1 MPPTTRRA
9 PATSAP
15 SSPSSRTTASRSPA
29 PSYQVERLT
38 LPNGL
43 RVVIAPDRSSPVVGV
58 AVHYDVGFR
67 SEPQHR
73 TGFAH
78 LFEHLMFQGSKNVGK
93 AEHPKYVQ
101 AAGGTFNG
109 STHPDYT
116 NYFQLLPSGAL
127 ELALFL
133 EADRMRAPKLTQEN
147 LENQIAVVQEEIRV
161 NVMNRPYG
169 GFPWIR
175 LPDVAYTTFPNA
187 HNGYGAFE
195 ELQAASLSDASS
207 FFESYYA
214 PGNAVLTVSG
224 DVTVARAIALIERHF
239 GDVPARTVPT
249 RPDFAE
255 PPPATERRRDEVD
268 PLAPQPAFAA
278 GYRVPDPVADFAAY
292 LPYVLLTEV
301 LTAGDA
307 SRLEKRLVQDDR
319 LVTNIET
326 YLGTFGDPFD
336 QRDPLLLTLET
347 YHAPTTSADA
357 ILAVVDEELDRLATD
372 GPAEGELDR
381 IRARLSA
388 RLFREVDD
396 VLGRTL
402 TMAVFELLHGDP
414 ELLNVLPQKLAAVT
428 GAQLSGAAA
437 SLRAQPRSLLVL
449 EPGAGKPDKPDKPH
463 KAGAKSSKSAKGRKG
478 RAA

>member
-9 PATSAP
+9 PVK
-15 SSPSSRTTASRSPA
+15 RTTARAPRAASRIPA
-29 PSYQVERLT
+29 PSYEVERLT

-43 RVVIAPDRSSPVVGV
+43 RVVIAPDRSSPVVAV

-67 SEPQHR
+67 SEPSHR

-78 LFEHLMFQGSKNVGK
+78 LLEHLMFQGSQNVGK

-133 EADRMRAPKLTQEN
+133 ESDRMRAPKLTQEN

-175 LPDVAYTTFPNA
+175 LPAVAFETFPNA
-187 HNGYGAFE
+187 HDGYGAFE
-195 ELQAASLSDASS
+195 ELQAASLTDAST
-207 FFESYYA
+207 FFDSYYA
-214 PGNAVLTVSG
+214 PGNAVLTVTG
-224 DVTVARAIALIERHF
+224 DFTVAKALSLIERYF
-239 GDVPARTVPT
+239 NDVPARETPA
-249 RPDFAE
+249 RPSFGE
-255 PPPATERRRDEVD
+255 PQPSSERRRDEVD
-268 PLAPQPAFAA
+268 PLAPMPALAA

-301 LTAGDA
+301 LSSGDA
-307 SRLEKRLVQDDR
+307 SRLEQRLVQKDR
-319 LVTNIET
+319 MVTSIEA

-336 QRDPLLLTLET
+336 QRDPLLFTLEA
-347 YHAPTTSADA
+347 YHPPQHSADQV
-357 ILAVVDEELDRLATD
+357 LAVVDEELDRLATD
-372 GPAEGELDR
+372 GVLPGELDR

-414 ELLNVLPQKLAAVT
+414 TLVNQLPQKLAAVT
-428 GAQLSGAAA
+428 AEQVSAAA
-437 SLRAQPRSLLVL
+437 AAVRAQPRSLLVL
-449 EPGAGKPDKPDKPH
+449 QPGA
-463 KAGAKSSKSAKGRKG
+463 AGADGGGA
-478 RAA
+478 

>member
-1 MPPTTRRA
+1 VPPTTRRVPAKRALPTA
-9 PATSAP
+9 PRAARAP
-15 SSPSSRTTASRSPA
+15 RSGRRTPS
-29 PSYQVERLT
+29 PSYQVERFT

-43 RVVIAPDRSSPVVGV
+43 RVVIAPDRSSPVVAV

-67 SEPQHR
+67 SEPTNR

-78 LFEHLMFQGSKNVGK
+78 LFEHLMFQGSQNVGK

-127 ELALFL
+127 DLALFL
-133 EADRMRAPKLTQEN
+133 EADRMRAPRLTQEN

-175 LPDVAYTTFPNA
+175 LPAVAYTTFPNA

-195 ELQAASLSDASS
+195 ELQAATLKDASS
-207 FFESYYA
+207 FFDAYYA
-214 PGNAVLTVSG
+214 PGNAVLTVAG
-224 DVTVARAIALIERHF
+224 DVTVAGATALIEKHF
-239 GDVPARTVPT
+239 GDVPARTVPK
-249 RPDFAE
+249 RPDFGE
-255 PPPATERRRDEVD
+255 PPPQAERRLDEPD
-268 PLAPQPAFAA
+268 ALAPQPALAA

-301 LTAGDA
+301 LTSGDA
-307 SRLEKRLVQDDR
+307 SRLEQRLVQKDR
-319 LVTNIET
+319 LVTSVET

-347 YHAPTTSADA
+347 YYPPSSSADDV
-357 ILAVVDEELDRLATD
+357 LAVVDQELDRLASD
-372 GPAEGELDR
+372 GPEAGELDR
-381 IRARLSA
+381 VRARLSA

-414 ELLNVLPQKLAAVT
+414 ALLNALPDRLAEVT
-428 GAQLSGAAA
+428 AAQLSSAAA
-437 SLRAQPRSLLVL
+437 SVRVQPRSLLVL
-449 EPGAGKPDKPDKPH
+449 HPGP
-463 KAGAKSSKSAKGRKG
+463 AGANGGKA
-478 RAA
+478 

>member
-1 MPPTTRRA
+1 VPPTTRRA
-9 PATSAP
+9 PAK
-15 SSPSSRTTASRSPA
+15 RTTARTASRPGQVASRIPA
-29 PSYQVERLT
+29 PSYEVERLT

-43 RVVIAPDRSSPVVGV
+43 RVVIAPDRSSPVVAV

-67 SEPQHR
+67 SEPSHR

-78 LFEHLMFQGSKNVGK
+78 LFEHLMFQGSENVGK

-133 EADRMRAPKLTQEN
+133 ESDRMRAPKLTQEN

-175 LPDVAYTTFPNA
+175 LPAVAFETFPNA
-187 HNGYGAFE
+187 HDGYGAFE
-195 ELQAASLSDASS
+195 ELQAASLSDAST
-207 FFESYYA
+207 FFDAYYA
-214 PGNAVLTVSG
+214 PGNAVLTVTG
-224 DVTVARAIALIERHF
+224 DFTVAKALTLIERYF
-239 GDVPARTVPT
+239 GDVPARNTPVRPSFGEPLPT
-249 RPDFAE
+249 S
-255 PPPATERRRDEVD
+255 ERRRDEVD
-268 PLAPQPAFAA
+268 PLAPMPAFAA
-278 GYRVPDPVADFAAY
+278 GYRVPDPVADFGAY

-301 LTAGDA
+301 LSAGDA
-307 SRLEKRLVQDDR
+307 SRLEQRLVQQDR
-319 LVTNIET
+319 MVTSIEA

-336 QRDPLLLTLET
+336 QRDPLLFTLEA
-347 YHAPTTSADA
+347 YHPQHSVDQV
-357 ILAVVDEELDRLATD
+357 LAVVDEELDRLATD
-372 GPAEGELDR
+372 GPLPGELDR

-414 ELLNVLPQKLAAVT
+414 TLINQLPQKLADVT
-428 GAQLSGAAA
+428 AEQVSSAAA
-437 SLRAQPRSLLVL
+437 SVRAQPRSLLVL
-449 EPGAGKPDKPDKPH
+449 QPGAN
-463 KAGAKSSKSAKGRKG
+463 GADGG
-478 RAA
+478 AA

>member
-1 MPPTTRRA
+1 MVARVSRLSSVPPTTRRA
-9 PATSAP
+9 PAKRTPSAGRAP
-15 SSPSSRTTASRSPA
+15 RAPKRLPA

-58 AVHYDVGFR
+58 AVYYDVGFR
-67 SEPQHR
+67 SEPSHR

-78 LFEHLMFQGSKNVGK
+78 LFEHLMFQGSENVGK

-161 NVMNRPYG
+161 NVLNRPYG

-175 LPDVAYTTFPNA
+175 LPSVAFTTFPNA
-187 HNGYGAFE
+187 HDGYGAFE
-195 ELQAASLSDASS
+195 ELQAASLEDAAT

-214 PGNAVLTVSG
+214 PGNAVLAVSG
-224 DVTVARAIALIERHF
+224 DVTVARAISLIERYF
-239 GDVPARTVPT
+239 GDVPARTVPV
-249 RPDFAE
+249 RPAFGE
-255 PPPATERRRDEVD
+255 PVPTAERRRDEVD
-268 PLAPQPAFAA
+268 PLAPMPAFAA

-307 SRLEKRLVQDDR
+307 SRLEKRLVQQDR
-319 LVTNIET
+319 LVTSIES
-326 YLGTFGDPFD
+326 YMGTFGDPFD
-336 QRDPLLLTLET
+336 QRDPLLFTLET
-347 YHAPTTSADA
+347 YHSAQTSADVV
-357 ILAVVDEELDRLATD
+357 LAVFDEELDRLASD
-372 GPAEGELDR
+372 GPLEGELDR
-381 IRARLSA
+381 VRARLSA

-396 VLGRTL
+396 VLGRTQ

-414 ELLNVLPQKLAAVT
+414 ALLNALPQKLADVT
-428 GAQLSGAAA
+428 GAQVASAAA
-437 SLRAQPRSLLVL
+437 SIRAQPRSLLVL
-449 EPGAGKPDKPDKPH
+449 APGAGKGE
-463 KAGAKSSKSAKGRKG
+463 GA
-478 RAA
+478 

>member
-1 MPPTTRRA
+1 VPSTTRRA
-9 PATSAP
+9 PAKKATSRA
-15 SSPSSRTTASRSPA
+15 AHGAGLLPA
-29 PSYQVERLT
+29 PSYEIERLT

-78 LFEHLMFQGSKNVGK
+78 LFEHLMFQGSENVGK

-127 ELALFL
+127 DLALFL

-175 LPDVAYTTFPNA
+175 LADVAFQTFPNA

-195 ELQAASLSDASS
+195 ELQAASLDDAAS

-214 PGNAVLTVSG
+214 PGNAVLTVTG
-224 DVTVARAIALIERHF
+224 DLTVAAATRLIERHF
-239 GDVPARTVPT
+239 GDVPARPVPV
-249 RPDFAE
+249 RPDFGE
-255 PPPATERRRDEVD
+255 PIPKTGRRRDEVD

-278 GYRVPDPVADFAAY
+278 GYRVPDPVGDFGAY

-307 SRLEKRLVQDDR
+307 SRLEQRLVQKDR
-319 LVTNIET
+319 LVTSVES

-336 QRDPLLLTLET
+336 QRDPLLLTLEV
-347 YHAPTTSADA
+347 YHPAQTTAE
-357 ILAVVDEELDRLATD
+357 AVLTAVDEEIDRLATD
-372 GPAEGELDR
+372 GPLEGELER
-381 IRARLSA
+381 VRARLSA
-388 RLFREVDD
+388 GLFREVDD

-402 TMAVFELLHGDP
+402 TFAVFELLHADP
-414 ELLNVLPQKLAAVT
+414 AMLNALPQRLAEVT
-428 GAQLSGAAA
+428 AAQLASAAA
-437 SLRAQPRSLLVL
+437 SLRNQPRSLLVL
-449 EPGAGKPDKPDKPH
+449 QPQDGA
-463 KAGAKSSKSAKGRKG
+463 ANGRT
-478 RAA
+478 AA

>member
-1 MPPTTRRA
+1 VPPTTRRA
-9 PATSAP
+9 PVKRTPAARAP
-15 SSPSSRTTASRSPA
+15 RAAGRIPA
-29 PSYQVERLT
+29 PSYEVERLT

-67 SEPQHR
+67 SEPTHR

-78 LFEHLMFQGSKNVGK
+78 LFEHLMFQGSENVGK

-116 NYFQLLPSGAL
+116 NYFQTLPSGAL

-147 LENQIAVVQEEIRV
+147 LENQIQVVQEEIRV
-161 NVMNRPYG
+161 NVLNRPYG

-175 LPDVAYTTFPNA
+175 LPAVAFETFPNA
-187 HNGYGAFE
+187 HDGYGAFE

-207 FFESYYA
+207 FFDSYYA
-214 PGNAVLTVSG
+214 PGNAVLTVTG
-224 DVTVARAIALIERHF
+224 DFTVAKATTLIERYF
-239 GDVPARTVPT
+239 GDVPARDTPVRPSFGEPVPS
-249 RPDFAE
+249 
-255 PPPATERRRDEVD
+255 TERRREEIDA
-268 PLAPQPAFAA
+268 LAPQPAFAA
-278 GYRVPDPVADFAAY
+278 GFRVPDPVADLAAY

-301 LTAGDA
+301 LSAGDA
-307 SRLEKRLVQDDR
+307 SRLEQRLVQKDR
-319 LVTNIET
+319 LVTSVEA

-336 QRDPLLLTLET
+336 QRDPLLFTLEA
-347 YHAPTTSADA
+347 YHPPQSNPDQ
-357 ILAVVDEELDRLATD
+357 ILGVVDEELDRLATD
-372 GPAEGELDR
+372 GPLPGELDR
-381 IRARLSA
+381 VRARLSA

-402 TMAVFELLHGDP
+402 NLAVFELLHGEP
-414 ELLNVLPQKLAAVT
+414 TLVNALPQKLADVT
-428 GAQLSGAAA
+428 GAQLASAAA
-437 SLRAQPRSLLVL
+437 SIRAQPGSLLVVQ
-449 EPGAGKPDKPDKPH
+449 PGADG
-463 KAGAKSSKSAKGRKG
+463 AGG
-478 RAA
+478 AA

>member
-1 MPPTTRRA
+1 
-9 PATSAP
+9 
-15 SSPSSRTTASRSPA
+15 
-29 PSYQVERLT
+29 
-38 LPNGL
+38 
-43 RVVIAPDRSSPVVGV
+43 VVIAPDRSSPVVGV

-67 SEPQHR
+67 SEPAHR

-78 LFEHLMFQGSKNVGK
+78 LFEHLMFQGSENVGK

-175 LPDVAYTTFPNA
+175 LPDVAFTTFPNA

-195 ELQAASLSDASS
+195 ELQAASLEDAGS
-207 FFESYYA
+207 FFDSYYA
-214 PGNAVLTVSG
+214 PGNAVLTVAG
-224 DVTVARAIALIERHF
+224 DVTVAGAIALIERHF
-239 GDVPARTVPT
+239 QDVPARQVPT
-249 RPDFAE
+249 RPDFGE
-255 PPPATERRRDEVD
+255 PAPPTERRRDEVD

-278 GYRVPDPVADFAAY
+278 GYRVPDPVGDLAAY

-301 LTAGDA
+301 LTSGDA
-307 SRLEKRLVQDDR
+307 SRFEKRLVQQDR
-319 LVTNIET
+319 LVTSIES

-336 QRDPLLLTLET
+336 QRDPLLLTLEA
-347 YHAPTTSADA
+347 YYPPQHSADVV
-357 ILAVVDEELDRLATD
+357 LAVVDEELDRLATD
-372 GPAEGELDR
+372 GPVAGELDR
-381 IRARLSA
+381 VRARLSA

-402 TMAVFELLHGDP
+402 TMAVFELLHADP
-414 ELLNVLPQKLAAVT
+414 LLLNAVPEKLAEVT
-428 GAQLSGAAA
+428 PAQVSSAAA

-449 EPGAGKPDKPDKPH
+449 QPGAARADEG
-463 KAGAKSSKSAKGRKG
+463 GAA
-478 RAA
+478 

>member
-1 MPPTTRRA
+1 M
-9 PATSAP
+9 
-15 SSPSSRTTASRSPA
+15 PA
-29 PSYQVERLT
+29 PSYPIERFT
-38 LPNGL
+38 LSNGL
-43 RVVIAPDRSSPVVGV
+43 RVVVAPDTTSPVVAV

-78 LFEHLMFQGSKNVGK
+78 LFEHLMFQGSENVGK

-147 LENQIAVVQEEIRV
+147 LENQISVVQEEIRV
-161 NVMNRPYG
+161 NVLNRPYG
-169 GFPWIR
+169 GFPWIK
-175 LPDVAYTTFPNA
+175 LPSVAYDTFPNA

-195 ELQAASLSDASS
+195 ELQAASLRDAAS
-207 FFESYYA
+207 FFDSYYA
-214 PGNAVLTVSG
+214 PGNAVLTICG
-224 DVTVARAIALIERHF
+224 DVTVARAMPLVEQYF
-239 GDVPARTVPT
+239 GDVPKRKVPVRPAFGEPVPT
-249 RPDFAE
+249 S
-255 PPPATERRRDEVD
+255 ERRRDELD

-278 GYRVPDPVADFAAY
+278 GYRVPDPVGDFAAY
-292 LPYVLLTEV
+292 LPYVLLTDV

-307 SRLEKRLVQDDR
+307 SRLEQRLVHRDR
-319 LVTNIET
+319 LVLSVET

-336 QRDPLLLTLET
+336 QRDPLLLTLEA
-347 YHAPTTSADA
+347 YHPAHAGVEQ
-357 ILAVVDEELDRLATD
+357 ILATVDEELDRLATD
-372 GPAEGELDR
+372 GPDDGELDR
-381 IRARLSA
+381 VRARLSA

-402 TMAVFELLHGDP
+402 AMAVFELLHGDP
-414 ELLNVLPQKLAAVT
+414 ALINQLP
-428 GAQLSGAAA
+428 AQLAEVTPAQLASAAA

-449 EPGAGKPDKPDKPH
+449 EPGAAAQG
-463 KAGAKSSKSAKGRKG
+463 GAR
-478 RAA
+478 

>member
-1 MPPTTRRA
+1 VPAKRALPTSTRAARA
-9 PATSAP
+9 PRTG
-15 SSPSSRTTASRSPA
+15 SRTPS
-29 PSYQVERLT
+29 PSYQVERFT

-43 RVVIAPDRSSPVVGV
+43 RVVIAPDRTAPVVAV

-67 SEPQHR
+67 SEPTNR

-78 LFEHLMFQGSKNVGK
+78 LFEHLMFQGSENVGK

-175 LPDVAYTTFPNA
+175 LPAVAYETFPNA

-195 ELQAASLSDASS
+195 ELQAATLADASS
-207 FFESYYA
+207 FFDAYYA
-214 PGNAVLTVSG
+214 PGNAVLTVAG
-224 DVTVARAIALIERHF
+224 DVTVAGATALIEKHF
-239 GDVPARTVPT
+239 GDVPSRNVPH
-249 RPDFAE
+249 RPAFGE
-255 PPPATERRRDEVD
+255 PGPASERRRDEPD
-268 PLAPQPAFAA
+268 PLAPQPALAA
-278 GYRVPDPVADFAAY
+278 GYRVPDPVADFAAF

-307 SRLEKRLVQDDR
+307 SRLEQRLVQKDR
-319 LVTNIET
+319 LVTSIET

-336 QRDPLLLTLET
+336 QRDPLLFTLET
-347 YHAPTTSADA
+347 YYPQAGSADD
-357 ILAVVDEELDRLATD
+357 ILTAVDEELDRLAND
-372 GPAEGELDR
+372 GPEAGELDR
-381 IRARLSA
+381 VRARLSA

-414 ELLNVLPQKLAAVT
+414 ALLNALPDRLAEVT
-428 GAQLSGAAA
+428 AAQLSSAAA
-437 SLRAQPRSLLVL
+437 SIRIQPRSLLVL
-449 EPGAGKPDKPDKPH
+449 QPSAAADGGK
-463 KAGAKSSKSAKGRKG
+463 A
-478 RAA
+478 

>member
-9 PATSAP
+9 PTKRTPARAP
-15 SSPSSRTTASRSPA
+15 RAAGPIPA
-29 PSYQVERLT
+29 PSYAVERLT

-43 RVVIAPDRSSPVVGV
+43 RVVISPDRSSPVVGV

-67 SEPQHR
+67 SEPTHR

-78 LFEHLMFQGSKNVGK
+78 LFEHLMFQGSENVGK

-116 NYFQLLPSGAL
+116 NYFQMLPSGAL

-133 EADRMRAPKLTQEN
+133 ESDRMRAPKLTQEN

-175 LPDVAYTTFPNA
+175 LPDVAFSTFPNA
-187 HNGYGAFE
+187 HDGYGAFE

-207 FFESYYA
+207 FFDSYYA
-214 PGNAVLTVSG
+214 PGNAVLTVTG
-224 DVTVARAIALIERHF
+224 DFTLAKATALIERYF
-239 GDVPARTVPT
+239 GDVPARDVPV
-249 RPDFAE
+249 RPDFGE
-255 PPPATERRRDEVD
+255 PVPTAERRREEVD

-278 GYRVPDPVADFAAY
+278 GYRVPNPVADFAAY

-301 LTAGDA
+301 LSAGDA
-307 SRLEKRLVQDDR
+307 SRLEQRLVQKDR
-319 LVTNIET
+319 LVTSIEA

-336 QRDPLLLTLET
+336 QRDPLLFTVEA
-347 YHAPTTSADA
+347 YHPQQNTADQV
-357 ILAVVDEELDRLATD
+357 LAVVDEELDRLATD
-372 GPAEGELDR
+372 GPLPGELDR
-381 IRARLSA
+381 VRARLSA

-402 TMAVFELLHGDP
+402 SMAVFELLHGEP
-414 ELLNVLPQKLAAVT
+414 TLINALPQKLADVT
-428 GAQLSGAAA
+428 GAQLSSAAA

-449 EPGAGKPDKPDKPH
+449 QPGAESDGD
-463 KAGAKSSKSAKGRKG
+463 
-478 RAA
+478 AA

>member
-1 MPPTTRRA
+1 M
-9 PATSAP
+9 
-15 SSPSSRTTASRSPA
+15 PA
-29 PSYQVERLT
+29 PSYPIERLT

-43 RVVIAPDRSSPVVGV
+43 RVVIAPDRSAPVVGV
-58 AVHYDVGFR
+58 SVHYDVGFR
-67 SEPQHR
+67 SEPTNR

-78 LFEHLMFQGSKNVGK
+78 LFEHLMFQGSENVGK

-116 NYFQLLPSGAL
+116 NYFQMLPSGAL

-195 ELQAASLSDASS
+195 ELQAASLADAAS
-207 FFESYYA
+207 FFDAYYA
-214 PGNAVLTVSG
+214 PGNAVLTVTG
-224 DVTVARAIALIERHF
+224 DVTVAGASALIEKHF
-239 GDVPARTVPT
+239 GEVPERTVPT
-249 RPDFAE
+249 RPDFGE
-255 PPPATERRRDEVD
+255 PVPTQERRKEETD
-268 PLAPQPAFAA
+268 PLAPQPALAV
-278 GYRVPDPVADFAAY
+278 GYRVPDPVADLAAY
-292 LPYVLLTEV
+292 LPYVLLTDV

-307 SRLEKRLVQDDR
+307 SRLDKRLVQHDR
-319 LVTNIET
+319 LVTSVET

-347 YHAPTTSADA
+347 YFPPTTSPDA
-357 ILAVVDEELDRLATD
+357 VLGVVDEELDRLATD
-372 GPAEGELDR
+372 GLAPGELDR
-381 IRARLSA
+381 VRARLSA

-402 TMAVFELLHGDP
+402 SMAVFELLHADP
-414 ELLNVLPQKLAAVT
+414 SLINTLPQRLADVT
-428 GAQLSGAAA
+428 AEQLTAAA
-437 SLRAQPRSLLVL
+437 AALRIQPRSLLML
-449 EPGAGKPDKPDKPH
+449 QPPAADGGAAAKPA
-463 KAGAKSSKSAKGRKG
+463 KAGAKDGGAKSGAAKSGKSAGRSTRSGKKAS
-478 RAA
+478 R